1 MGKGKRDL
9 SRVAHHTK
17 IIATLGPA
25 SSGEDIL
32 EHMIRA
38 GLDVVRMNFS
48 HGTAEFHQENAARVR
63 RASERA
69 GHEVAI
75 VADLQGPKIRVGKI
89 AGGQFSVADGEEL
102 VFDAELTG
110 EGSRECVGLDYR
122 ELPGD
127 VAPGDVL
134 LLDDG
139 ALTVVVKEVI
149 GSKIVTIVQN
159 DAVLKSNKGINKQGG
174 GLSAAALTPKDFEDL
189 KTAVA
194 LGADYLAIS
203 FVKSAADME
212 LARQLVAQAATVG
225 GSLPGLIAKIERKE
239 AIDNLEE
246 ILKASDGVMVARGD
260 LAVEVG
266 NAAVPA
272 LQKKIIRM
280 ARQMGRFTITATQM
294 MESMIVSPVPT
305 RAEVSD
311 VANAVLDGSDAVM
324 LSAETAVGAYPF
336 ETIRTMATV
345 CNAAEEAQDFSPEE
359 TEMLIRRT
367 QRIDHAIASGA
378 VFTARQM
385 NAKAIVA
392 LTESGTTAFRISR
405 HNINIPIYAL
415 TASISAQRKMAI
427 YRGVRPM
434 LFDPSMDS
442 QQAIREVKEYLA
454 FRGIMKSGDIFV
466 ITCGMSMGEPGS
478 TNTLQIC
485 RAK

>member
-1 MGKGKRDL
+1 MSKRKRDL
-9 SRVAHHTK
+9 SHIPHHTK
-17 IIATLGPA
+17 IVATLGPA
-25 SSGEDIL
+25 SSDEETL
-32 EHMIRA
+32 EQMIRI

-48 HGTAEFHQENAARVR
+48 HGTAADHQGNAEKVR
-63 RASERA
+63 RASEHA
-69 GHEVAI
+69 GREVAI

-89 AGGQFSVADGEEL
+89 AGGKIMLAEGDEL
-102 VFDAELTG
+102 VFDAEFEG
-110 EGSRECVGLDYR
+110 EGTAECVGLDYR
-122 ELPGD
+122 ELPQD

-139 ALTVVVKEVI
+139 ALTVIVKEVA
-149 GSKIVTIVQN
+149 GSKITTIVQN

-174 GLSAAALTPKDFEDL
+174 GLSAAALTPKDYEDL
-189 KTAVA
+189 KTAVG

-203 FVKSAADME
+203 FVKSAADMD
-212 LARQLVAQAATVG
+212 LARQLVAQAATG
-225 GSLPGLIAKIERKE
+225 KHRPGLIAKIERKE

-294 MESMIVSPVPT
+294 MESMIVSPMPT

-345 CNAAEEAQDFSPEE
+345 CSAAENAQE
-359 TEMLIRRT
+359 TGHEDEMLIRRI

-378 VFTARQM
+378 VFTARQTG
-385 NAKAIVA
+385 AKAIVA

-405 HNINIPIYAL
+405 YNINLPIYAL
-415 TASISAQRKMAI
+415 TADKSVQRKMAI
-427 YRGVRPM
+427 YRGVRP
-434 LFDPSMDS
+434 LLQSISKDN
-442 QQAIREVKEYLA
+442 QAAIQEAENHLV
-454 FRGIMKSGDIFV
+454 FRGIMESGDIYV
-466 ITCGMSMGEPGS
+466 ITSGVTMGEAGS

>member
-1 MGKGKRDL
+1 MSKAKRDL
-9 SRVAHHTK
+9 SRVRHHTK
-17 IIATLGPA
+17 IVATLGPA
-25 SSGEDIL
+25 TSDEEIL
-32 EHMIRA
+32 EHMFRV

-48 HGTAEFHQENAARVR
+48 HGTAADHQANAEKVR
-63 RASERA
+63 RAAERA
-69 GHEVAI
+69 GREVAI

-89 AGGQFSVADGEEL
+89 AGGKFNVAEGEEL
-102 VFDAELTG
+102 VFDAELVG
-110 EGSRECVGLDYR
+110 EGDRECVGLDYR

-127 VAPGDVL
+127 VAPGDTL

-159 DAVLKSNKGINKQGG
+159 DAVLKSNKGINKLGG
-174 GLSAAALTPKDFEDL
+174 GLSAAALTAKDHEDL

-203 FVKSAADME
+203 FVKSAADMD
-212 LARQLVAQAATVG
+212 LARELVAQAATN
-225 GSLPGLIAKIERKE
+225 SPRPGLIAKIERKE

-272 LQKKIIRM
+272 LQKKIIRT

-294 MESMIVSPVPT
+294 MESMIVSPMPT

-336 ETIRTMATV
+336 ETIRTMATI
-345 CNAAEEAQDFSPEE
+345 CNAAEEAQDTSHEVD
-359 TEMLIRRT
+359 MLAMPT
-367 QRIDHAIASGA
+367 TRIDHAIASAA
-378 VFTARQM
+378 VLSAQQM
-385 NAKAIVA
+385 GAKAIVA

-405 HNINIPIYAL
+405 ANINIPIYAL
-415 TASISAQRKMAI
+415 TSNTRVQRKMAI
-427 YRGVRPM
+427 YRAVRPI
-434 LFDPSMDS
+434 LLGTSKDS
-442 QQAIREVKEYLA
+442 QAAVREAEEYLA
-454 FRGIMKSGDIFV
+454 FRGIIESGDIYV
-466 ITCGMSMGEPGS
+466 LTSGQIMGEPGS
-478 TNTLQIC
+478 TNTLQIR